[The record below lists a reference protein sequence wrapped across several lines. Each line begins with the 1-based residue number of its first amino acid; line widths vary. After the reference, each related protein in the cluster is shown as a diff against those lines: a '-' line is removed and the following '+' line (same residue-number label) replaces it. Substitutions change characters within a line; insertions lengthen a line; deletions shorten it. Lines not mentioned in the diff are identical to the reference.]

1 MVTKVEK
8 VAETLEVLISK
19 DCAFCALVDP
29 VLKFALDKGYIGVIQ
44 RIEYSD
50 KQKYQK
56 TVADVATKY
65 QQKRSYP
72 LVMVHQAGKEI
83 MLPAI
88 VVDEIV
94 DWMTNVLDDQ
104 VVLQI
109 IIGEI
114 TWEDLGDVLQ
124 QPASKLVLG
133 IVEALNLP

>member
-1 MVTKVEK
+1 MVIKVEQ
-8 VAETLEVLISK
+8 VADTLEVLISK
-19 DCAFCALVDP
+19 DCAFYALVDP
-29 VLKFALDKGYIGVIQ
+29 VLKYALDKGYIRLIQ
-44 RIEYSD
+44 RIEFND
-50 KQKYQK
+50 KQKYQD
-56 TVADVATKY
+56 TVADMATKY

-72 LVMVHQAGKEI
+72 LVLVHQAGKEI
-83 MLPAI
+83 MLPAM

-94 DWMTNVLDDQ
+94 DFMTSLDDQ
-104 VVLQI
+104 IVLQI